1 MNKKKA
7 DLILRDLAH
16 KKSAYWEAQ
25 GKRTAARVASHTV
38 KHVAAYKKFLKKHKV
53 SLSSSVTFADF
64 LKLPLTSK
72 KDYLRKY
79 SLQDLSYSGIGG
91 PITYSATSGS
101 TGKPFYFPRNQELDW
116 QYSILLESY
125 IKAVSSPRSKQNTLI
140 IIGFGM
146 GVWIGGLIT
155 YRAFEFLNERG
166 ANLSLITPGVNKKE
180 IFNALRDLS
189 PQYDQTILVGYPPF
203 VKDILDEADEE
214 GVDLKKV
221 NLKLLFAAE
230 AFTESFRDYVAQKAG
245 IKNVHNET
253 LNIYGTA
260 DIGAMAFETPTS
272 ILIRRLVLNKPELAN
287 TIFGN
292 IKRTPTLAQYNPLFV
307 HFECLNGEVVLTG
320 NNEIPLVRYAVG
332 DHGGV
337 FSFSK
342 LNDILKREGVDL
354 IKEARKAKVR
364 LEELPFVYVYERTD
378 LSTTLYGLQ
387 IYPEVI
393 REVLLEK
400 RFQSALT
407 GKFTM
412 ITAYDKKK
420 NQQLQLH
427 IEEKRGRSIKK
438 SEVRSLEK
446 SIVEALRTRNSEFR
460 ELSNFLGKRA
470 YPKLH
475 FWPLGH
481 STHFQVGAK
490 QKWVKKT

>member
-1 MNKKKA
+1 MNKKKS
-7 DLILRDLAH
+7 DSILRDLTL

-25 GKRTAARVASHTV
+25 GKRTAARVASEAIQ
-38 KHVAAYKKFLKKHKV
+38 HVSAYRKFLKKHRG
-53 SLSSSVTFADF
+53 SLSKNVSFTDF

-72 KDYLRKY
+72 KEYLRKY

-91 PITYSATSGS
+91 AITYSATSGS

-125 IKAVSSPRSKQNTLI
+125 LRALSTQRGKQNTLVV
-140 IIGFGM
+140 IGFGM

-189 PQYDQTILVGYPPF
+189 PHYDQTILVGYPPF

-214 GVDLKKV
+214 GVDLKKA

-230 AFTESFRDYVAQKAG
+230 AFTESFRDYVAHKAG
-245 IKNVHNET
+245 IKNLHNET

-272 ILIRRLVLNKPELAN
+272 ILIRRLVLHRPELAQK
-287 TIFGN
+287 IFGN

-337 FSFSK
+337 FSFAK

-354 IKEARKAKVR
+354 AKEARAAKVR
-364 LEELPFVYVYERTD
+364 LEELPFVFVYERTD

-420 NQQLQLH
+420 NQQLQIH

-438 SEVRSLEK
+438 SEIRSLEK

-460 ELSNFLGKRA
+460 ELSDFLGKRA

>member
-7 DLILRDLAH
+7 DLILEYLRT
-16 KKSAYWEAQ
+16 KKSSFWEAQ
-25 GKRTAARVASHTV
+25 GKKTASRVALGAF
-38 KHVAAYKKFLKKHKV
+38 KHVPAYRKYLKKHHAKTGAK
-53 SLSSSVTFADF
+53 LSHSEF

-79 SLQDLSYSGIGG
+79 SLAELSYSGIGG

-125 IKAVSSPRSKQNTLI
+125 LRAINADYRKTNTLI

-155 YRAFEFLNERG
+155 YRAFEFLNERD

-203 VKDILDEADEE
+203 IKDIVDEADEE
-214 GVDLKKV
+214 GVDLKKM
-221 NLKLLFAAE
+221 NLKFLFAAE
-230 AFTESFRDYVAQKAG
+230 AFTEAFRDYLAGKAG
-245 IKNVHNET
+245 IKNICNET

-272 ILIRRLVLNKPELAN
+272 ILIRRLTLANPEL
-287 TIFGN
+287 TQKVFGN
-292 IKRTPTLAQYNPLFV
+292 IRRTPTLAQYNPLFM
-307 HFECLNGEVVLTG
+307 HFECINGEVVLTG
-320 NNEIPLVRYAVG
+320 NNEVPLVRYAVG

-337 FSFSK
+337 FTFTQLQELLRK
-342 LNDILKREGVDL
+342 GGVDL
-354 IKEARKAKVR
+354 KKEARKAKVR

-420 NQQLQLH
+420 NQQLQIH
-427 IEEKRGRSIKK
+427 IEEKRGRSIRRN
-438 SEVRSLEK
+438 EVTLLEK
-446 SIVEALRTRNSEFR
+446 AIVDALRKHNSEFR

-481 STHFQVGAK
+481 ATHFQVGAK